1 MSVLIVE
8 DDTAQA
14 HYLGALLTRIER
26 DSKDNILKT
35 IQTERDE

>member
-1 MSVLIVE
+1 MSMPTRE
-8 DDTAQA
+8 TT
-14 HYLGALLTRIER
+14 TRIER

>member
-1 MSVLIVE
+1 MTYPKRE
-8 DDTAQA
+8 TT
-14 HYLGALLTRIER
+14 TRIER